1 MSTPKD
7 SSVEKDDNQGIR
19 TSLVDIG
26 KENICAFFAGYV
38 LASLPLE
45 SLFLI

>member
-1 MSTPKD
+1 MSTQEGLSD
-7 SSVEKDDNQGIR
+7 EKDDIQGIR

-26 KENICAFFAGYV
+26 KENICAFLAGYV

-45 SLFLI
+45 SLLFL